1 MALRKTEAADLRKK
15 YPRYVQYGMIA
26 SLLVLLGLFLAPISD
41 DSEIVMAA
49 EQTEIIEVEEIEQT
63 QQIQPPPPPPP
74 APPPPQEVPDEV
86 EIEEDIIDEIDLDL
100 DAAPPPPPAPPAP
113 PPPPPPPTP
122 NAPPPPPPPPD
133 PEPTEPEI
141 FEVVEQAPELIGG
154 LEGLQGRVEYPEM
167 ARRAGVE
174 GKVFVQFVV
183 DERGNVVDPQVARS
197 PSPLL
202 SEAALKAVRESKFKP
217 GQQRGRPVKVRYSL
231 PVNFVLR

>member
-1 MALRKTEAADLRKK
+1 MALRKTEAADLRRK

-26 SLLVLLGLFLAPISD
+26 SLLVLLGLFLAPISGG
-41 DSEIVMAA
+41 EEVAMAA
-49 EQTEIIEVEEIEQT
+49 EQTEIIEIEEILQT

-86 EIEEDIIDEIDLDL
+86 EIEDVIEEIDLDL
-100 DAAPPPPPAPPAP
+100 SEAPPPPPAPPAP
-113 PPPPPPPTP
+113 PPPPPPPPTP
-122 NAPPPPPPPPD
+122 DAPPPPPPPD

-141 FEVVEQAPELIGG
+141 FEVVEQAPVLIGG
-154 LEGLQGRVEYPEM
+154 LEGLQERVEYPEI

-174 GKVFVQFVV
+174 GRVFVTFVV

-197 PSPLL
+197 PSDLL
-202 SEAALKAVRESKFKP
+202 SEAALKAVRESKFQP

>member
-1 MALRKTEAADLRKK
+1 MALRKTEAADLRRK

-26 SLLVLLGLFLAPISD
+26 SLLVLLGLFLAPISGGE
-41 DSEIVMAA
+41 EIAMAA
-49 EQTEIIEVEEIEQT
+49 EQTEIIEIEEILQT

-86 EIEEDIIDEIDLDL
+86 EIEDVIEEIDLDL
-100 DAAPPPPPAPPAP
+100 SEAPPPPPAPPAP
-113 PPPPPPPTP
+113 PPPPPPPPTP
-122 NAPPPPPPPPD
+122 DAPPPPPPPD

-141 FEVVEQAPELIGG
+141 FEVVEQAPVLIGG
-154 LEGLQGRVEYPEM
+154 LEGLQERVEYPEI

-174 GKVFVQFVV
+174 GRVFVTFVV

-197 PSPLL
+197 PSDLL
-202 SEAALKAVRESKFKP
+202 SEAALKAVRESKFQP